1 MRHPGGLA
9 VGAPGRAH
17 KERPRRRIATGM
29 KKCAAFSGGALTD
42 FGFQKRG
49 VGWVRAPAH
58 LRALLCAQ
66 GQDEGAIVF
75 LHLSSFAMRWAPVP
89 MPTPQKNKQ
98 PSNGGLS
105 HRARDSGLQGDIWLR

>member
-1 MRHPGGLA
+1 M
-9 VGAPGRAH
+9 GAPGRAH
-17 KERPRRRIATGM
+17 MERPRYRARNE
-29 KKCAAFSGGALTD
+29 KCVAFPEGALTD

-49 VGWVRAPAH
+49 VRWVRAPAH

-66 GQDEGAIVF
+66 GQDEGGAIVF
-75 LHLSSFAMRWAPVP
+75 FTYVVCDALDRSPDADAS
-89 MPTPQKNKQ
+89 KNKQ